1 MTGDGPDDNK
11 GVVSILE
18 NRTRQVINKRVKKP
32 PLSRGLQEELLED
45 ISNNVE
51 EKGGERVSLPEATTA
66 LNPPARNTVQKN
78 RSLAC
83 GV

>member
-1 MTGDGPDDNK
+1 
-11 GVVSILE
+11 
-18 NRTRQVINKRVKKP
+18 
-32 PLSRGLQEELLED
+32 LQEELLED

-66 LNPPARNTVQKN
+66 LNPPTRNTVQKN